1 VSVTGES
8 RFPNLTLEN
17 SVLLVI
23 DVINSCAHPDYEDAE
38 RNIHFN
44 KIRQMVPALS
54 AFITSYRRLGGRV
67 ILTTT
72 VPWREPFLAENI
84 NDLYRESEEARYW
97 SQDESGRAELFYEI
111 PTDAATVFA
120 KNSYDAFTNE
130 ELVATL
136 ERINARYIIVA
147 GVFGDGCV
155 MASICGGFSKGY
167 RFVIA
172 EDLIETT
179 DDEDRQALQRFLK
192 LRTWPLM
199 YGVTA
204 ESRQIL
210 EALSQVA
217 SE

>member
-1 VSVTGES
+1 VSVVSEP
-8 RFPNLTLEN
+8 RFPNLTPEN

-23 DVINSCAHPDYEDAE
+23 DVINSCAHPDYEDSE
-38 RNIHFN
+38 RNIHFR
-44 KIRQMVPALS
+44 KIRQMVPTLS
-54 AFITSYRRLGGRV
+54 AFVTSYRRLGGRV

-84 NDLYRESEEARYW
+84 NDLYRESEDARYW

-136 ERINARYIIVA
+136 ERMNARHIIMA

-155 MASICGGFSKGY
+155 MASICGGFSRGY
-167 RFVIA
+167 RFIIA
-172 EDLIETT
+172 EDLIETA
-179 DDEDRQALQRFLK
+179 DDEDRQALQRYLK
-192 LRTWPLM
+192 KRTWPLM
-199 YGVTA
+199 YGATM
-204 ESRQIL
+204 ESHQIL